1 MSSALRIRYVHM
13 FDKHG
18 SRTTTEPMIIRLKI
32 CSHGQDKTDFFIF
45 LFSQNF
51 AQHCIMQNK
60 PKGTG
65 HPNVFDHR
73 RKITKFEGTM
83 MAKFTMWEILRL
95 GFVSHESKCSPEHF
109 W

>member
-1 MSSALRIRYVHM
+1 M

-65 HPNVFDHR
+65 HPNVFDHL
-73 RKITKFEGTM
+73 RKIKKSEG
-83 MAKFTMWEILRL
+83 RL
-95 GFVSHESKCSPEHF
+95 WQNLQCGKSFDLVLSHMRVSAALSTFGRRRPC

>member
-1 MSSALRIRYVHM
+1 MSFALRIRYVHM

-65 HPNVFDHR
+65 HPNVFDHQI
-73 RKITKFEGTM
+73 KIKKNLKANDGKIYNVGNPST
-83 MAKFTMWEILRL
+83 
-95 GFVSHESKCSPEHF
+95 GFCLT
-109 W
+109 